1 MNKYIKAL
9 VKVTSQYEY
18 AQNFRDGKLWMNE
31 LRFFTKCEQKELGD
45 AKEARGTTFSFL
57 NHTYHLINNQDL
69 CRPIFCLYGVY
80 DTKHGNTSFI
90 SIPEKMKAFG
100 TYAVVVTDVEEF
112 LNRLRRVPL
121 IFSPSIIKNLI
132 YTIRIPKHRSDHISI
147 KESTLSTNRN
157 FEFWMIEFILLKI
170 VHRSMNH

>member
-57 NHTYHLINNQDL
+57 NRTYHLINNQDL

-80 DTKHGNTSFI
+80 DTKHGNTIFI

-121 IFSPSIIKNLI
+121 IFSPIDYQELDLHDPNSKTPFRP
-132 YTIRIPKHRSDHISI
+132 YFHKGKYFKYQS
-147 KESTLSTNRN
+147 
-157 FEFWMIEFILLKI
+157 EF
-170 VHRSMNH
+170 

>member
-69 CRPIFCLYGVY
+69 CRPIFAFMACMIPSMAIPASFLY
-80 DTKHGNTSFI
+80 
-90 SIPEKMKAFG
+90 
-100 TYAVVVTDVEEF
+100 
-112 LNRLRRVPL
+112 
-121 IFSPSIIKNLI
+121 
-132 YTIRIPKHRSDHISI
+132 
-147 KESTLSTNRN
+147 
-157 FEFWMIEFILLKI
+157 LKK
-170 VHRSMNH
+170 